1 MAARGE
7 SESWQT
13 GKTLAEGMRYM
24 FDNKVATDV
33 SIEVGPT
40 DGKTVIF
47 EAHKFVLIASSEVF
61 ECMFSSG
68 MMECSGTVAK
78 VRVEDIDPDI
88 FKELLK

>member
-1 MAARGE
+1 MAASGE
-7 SESWQT
+7 SESWQS

-33 SIEVGPT
+33 SIEVGPP
-40 DGKTVIF
+40 GGETVVF
-47 EAHKFVLIASSEVF
+47 GAHKFVLIASSEVF

-68 MMECSGTVAK
+68 MMECSGPEAR